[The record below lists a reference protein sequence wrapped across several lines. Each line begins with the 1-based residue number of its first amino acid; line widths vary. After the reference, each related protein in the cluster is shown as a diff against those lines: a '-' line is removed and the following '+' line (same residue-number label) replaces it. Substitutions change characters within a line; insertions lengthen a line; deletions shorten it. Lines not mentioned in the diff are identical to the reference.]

1 MARDMNLTRRSFLA
15 TSASLFGVIGILS
28 ALRAR
33 ERTGRGD
40 WVDVSMLDG
49 SFFLLPD
56 ILEFAAAGVDL
67 ERRGNGH
74 QGTVPFNVYRTQDGW
89 ITVCAVA
96 PREWHNVLRALGRPE
111 LASDPRFDPAAVS
124 RRAHREEID
133 ALVQEWT
140 AERTTAEA
148 VEVLQAHHVAAG
160 PVRDVRD
167 AVDDEHLLS
176 REMIVPLE
184 HPTYGEIPGAVG
196 AGMPIKFVNHPA
208 AFDRPAPALG
218 AHNAE
223 VYGRLLGLTSADLD
237 ALSAQGVI

>member
-1 MARDMNLTRRSFLA
+1 VRCGAAISD

-40 WVDVSMLDG
+40 WVDVAMLDG

-56 ILEFAAAGVDL
+56 ILEYATAGLEL

-74 QGTVPFNVYRTQDGW
+74 QGTVPFNVYRAQDGW
-89 ITVCAVA
+89 ITLCAVA
-96 PREWHNVLRALGRPE
+96 PREWHNVLRALGRPA

-133 ALVQEWT
+133 ALVQEWVG
-140 AERTTAEA
+140 ERTVADA
-148 VEVLQAHHVAAG
+148 VEILQAHHVASG
-160 PVRDVRD
+160 PVRDLRD
-167 AVDDEHLLS
+167 AVDDEHLRA

-196 AGMPIKFVNHPA
+196 AGMPIKFVNHQA
-208 AFDRPAPALG
+208 AFDGSAPALG

-223 VYGRLLGLTSADLD
+223 VYGRLLGLSPADLE
-237 ALSAQGVI
+237 ALSVQGVI